1 MKLMTT
7 VDIPKGISID
17 YDDKIMLLGS
27 CFTDNVGEQL
37 RRRLFD
43 VCVNPFGTLY
53 NPLSIDRAIDILL
66 NKDRYSAD
74 DLFENRG
81 TWHSFDHHS
90 RFSGV
95 DINRTLTG
103 INDSLLAAKE
113 ALRSTT
119 VMIITFGTA
128 YVYYSGSR
136 VVANCHKL
144 PQSNFRRILI
154 NYEETVRRWHQT
166 IATLRS
172 RFPDLRFIFTVS
184 PIRHLSDGLAGNS
197 LSKSTLRLVC
207 NELAETVDGCE
218 YFPSYEI
225 LLDELRDYRFYA
237 ADMLHPSDQAVEY
250 VYERF
255 AETHLSEPTLRR
267 SEECLKLWRLRN
279 HRPMTDNADDI
290 ARLNNAIVELEKK
303 LSQR

>member
-7 VDIPKGISID
+7 VDIPAGIPIG

-27 CFTDNVGEQL
+27 CFSDNIGEQL

-43 VCVNPFGTLY
+43 VCINPFGTLY

-66 NKDRYSAD
+66 TKDRYSAD
-74 DLFENRG
+74 DLFESRG

-90 RFSGV
+90 RFSGA
-95 DINRTLTG
+95 DLNRTLTG
-103 INDSLLAAKE
+103 INDSLIAAKK
-113 ALRSTT
+113 ALRSTS
-119 VMIITFGTA
+119 VLIITFGTA
-128 YVYYSGSR
+128 YVYYTSGR

-144 PQSNFRRILI
+144 PQSNFQRILI
-154 NYEETVRRWHQT
+154 NYEETVRRWQQT

-172 RFPDLRFIFTVS
+172 LFPDLRIIFTVS

-197 LSKSTLRLVC
+197 LSKSILRLVC

-218 YFPSYEI
+218 YFPAYEI

-237 ADMLHPSDQAVEY
+237 ADMCHPSDQAVEY

-255 AETHLSEPTLRR
+255 AETHMSEPTLRR
-267 SEECLKLWRLRN
+267 SQECLKLWRLRN

-290 ARLNNAIVELEKK
+290 ARLKKAIVELETK
-303 LSQR
+303 LFQK

>member
-43 VCVNPFGTLY
+43 VCINPFGTLY
-53 NPLSIDRAIDILL
+53 NPMSIARAIDILL

-74 DLFENRG
+74 DLFESRG

-90 RFSGV
+90 RFSSA
-95 DINRTLTG
+95 DINRTLNG
-103 INDSLLAAKE
+103 INESLITAKE
-113 ALRSTT
+113 ALQRTN
-119 VMIITFGTA
+119 VMIVTFGTA
-128 YVYYSGSR
+128 YVYFTGDR

-144 PQSNFRRILI
+144 PQSNFRRILLRPDEI
-154 NYEETVRRWHQT
+154 CRCWQQT
-166 IATLRS
+166 IATLR
-172 RFPDLRFIFTVS
+172 RHLPDLRIIFTVS

-197 LSKSTLRLVC
+197 LSKSILRLAAD
-207 NELAETVDGCE
+207 NLSTAVDGCE
-218 YFPSYEI
+218 YFPAYEI

-237 ADMLHPSDQAVEY
+237 SDMLHPSDTAVEY

-255 AETHLSEPTLRR
+255 ADTHMSEHTLHR
-267 SEECLKLWRLRN
+267 STECLKLWRMRN

-290 ARLNNAIVELEKK
+290 ARLNTAIVELEKK
-303 LSQR
+303 LFQK